1 MSSFNLKLLAADKVF
16 YEGPCEY
23 INIPTIDGSFGILPH
38 HINIVSAI
46 LAGKLTY
53 RLADGNTYDVAVSE
67 GLVKVEDNE
76 VLVLVHTAERPEDID
91 KNRARRAKEEA
102 ERKLKMKLSK
112 KEYHEARLGLMRA
125 LNRLNISNK

>member
-1 MSSFNLKLLAADKVF
+1 MSSFYLKLLASDKMF

-23 INIPTIDGSFGILPH
+23 INIPTIDGSFGILAN
-38 HINIVSAI
+38 HINVVSSI

-53 RLADGNTYDVAVSE
+53 RLEDGSVHKVAVSE
-67 GLVKVEDNE
+67 GMVKVEDNE

-91 KNRARRAKEEA
+91 KNRARKAKEEA

-112 KEYHEARLGLMRA
+112 KEYHEARLGLLRA
-125 LNRLNISNK
+125 LNRLDISN

>member
-1 MSSFNLKLLAADKVF
+1 MNSFYLKLLASDKVF

-23 INIPTIDGSFGILPH
+23 INIPTIDGSFGILAN
-38 HINIVSAI
+38 HINVVSAI

-53 RLADGNTYDVAVSE
+53 RLPDKSIHKVAVSE
-67 GLVKVEDNE
+67 GMVKVEDNE

-102 ERKLKMKLSK
+102 ERKLNMKLSK
-112 KEYHEARLGLMRA
+112 KEYHEARLGLLRA
-125 LNRLNISNK
+125 LNRLDISN